1 MKKLQSLLLAT
12 LVMLAGCGE
21 INDRLDNLEGRVDAI
36 ENSKITTIEQQIV
49 AINTTLST
57 LVTADANLKDY
68 IISLQEQATELEASI
83 ATTNQKIDQMKESLE
98 GEIDANVAS
107 VAYLDADKKFKNQ
120 IEYADKIK
128 TKFSAIIGEDEV
140 KSQVVML
147 KNMQTGEQQKLSV
160 TDVIKVVLGA

>member
-1 MKKLQSLLLAT
+1 MKKLHSLLLAT

-57 LVTADANLKDY
+57 LVTADSNLKDY

-98 GEIDANVAS
+98 GEIDANVAAVDS
-107 VAYLDADKKFKNQ
+107 NGIVTAKAKGSTTITAKAGDISATCAITVSEAVQTIFEVKNQ
-120 IEYADKIK
+120 
-128 TKFSAIIGEDEV
+128 
-140 KSQVVML
+140 
-147 KNMQTGEQQKLSV
+147 NNQQEKEM
-160 TDVIKVVLGA
+160 